1 MLNWLL
7 VVILYANIHKMS
19 VLNNEVKV
27 FDLGLIDQ
35 ILEDQ
40 NPKPYT
46 LVVLNAPGEHV
57 QL

>member
-1 MLNWLL
+1 
-7 VVILYANIHKMS
+7 MS

>member
-1 MLNWLL
+1 MYTNF
-7 VVILYANIHKMS
+7 HKMS
-19 VLNNEVKV
+19 AHNSEVRV

-35 ILEDQ
+35 ILEGN